1 MQEDRS
7 NPCPDDGN
15 ESPPTTADEDA
26 RIERIVLLATVDA
39 YPEIYSKA
47 ELVREITQD
56 PREFAICD
64 AVERVV
70 LELSALGL
78 LQTFGP
84 LVIPS
89 RGALRFDRLTSE

>member
-1 MQEDRS
+1 MHSE
-7 NPCPDDGN
+7 
-15 ESPPTTADEDA
+15 PPTTADEDA
-26 RIERIVLLATVDA
+26 RIERLVLLATLDA
-39 YPEIYSKA
+39 YPEIYSKN

-70 LELSALGL
+70 TELSAIGL
-78 LQTFGP
+78 LYTFGP

-89 RGALRFDRLTSE
+89 RAALRVNRLTDA

>member
-1 MQEDRS
+1 MHSE
-7 NPCPDDGN
+7 
-15 ESPPTTADEDA
+15 PPTTTDEDA
-26 RIERIVLLATVDA
+26 RIERLVLLATLDA
-39 YPEIYSKA
+39 YPEIYSKC

-70 LELSALGL
+70 LELSVLGL
-78 LQTFGP
+78 LHTFGP